1 MPEQGSL
8 VRPPPQLK
16 LELCS
21 WGQTIT
27 GRASE
32 GGWAQVKS
40 KSKAE
45 VPHVGSREG
54 QVDNT
59 DSVPAGGQL
68 RDPALLPFQ
77 ALSAPSL
84 PP

>member
-8 VRPPPQLK
+8 VQPPPQLK
-16 LELCS
+16 LELFS
-21 WGQTIT
+21 WGQTIPR
-27 GRASE
+27 RASE
-32 GGWAQVKS
+32 GGWAQVQS

-59 DSVPAGGQL
+59 DFVPAEGQL
-68 RDPALLPFQ
+68 RDPALLPIQ
-77 ALSAPSL
+77 ALPAHSL